1 MEFRVYSPSSVQDTA
16 NISHHHH
23 HPPTHPDH
31 YSPLVCYSYTLN
43 TILGVGCLTI
53 PYAVYHAGLVLG
65 LSTVVGMS
73 FLSYVTVLW
82 TCEALER
89 HRRRLHLLPP
99 TSDDDLEVVTLCR
112 VYLGSIGANL
122 YHVALYS
129 YGYAVL
135 VAFAQVFIAALS
147 TQFPALSSS
156 LVALFY
162 SLVVVPLSCMDLTE
176 QIVVQL
182 FLTSV
187 RFAAITLMTGSLL
200 FPPTTSASSD
210 TFSYDVALPL
220 VNFDGLGLLVST
232 VVFAQFCHMC
242 VPSLIAPLK
251 KEATVA
257 APSIFLA
264 AMTTTTCIYVVLA
277 VLCAISFGPQTLSS
291 VNLNWSSF
299 PSMPLVVR
307 TFLVLFP
314 AIDTLSSFPLI
325 AINVGN
331 SIEDA
336 TSLPKLA
343 SRLAAAVPPI
353 LLGYAV
359 NDLSTVVHVSG
370 VFGVYLVLIGPAL
383 LQWTSLA
390 SDPEPTRYA
399 CMLSHIGW
407 VYIVL
412 VTGAAAVVI
421 LAAQVIS

>member
-53 PYAVYHAGLVLG
+53 PYAGLVLG

-187 RFAAITLMTGSLL
+187 RFAAITLMTG
-200 FPPTTSASSD
+200 T
-210 TFSYDVALPL
+210 LPL

-325 AINVGN
+325 AINVVQ
-331 SIEDA
+331 DA

-407 VYIVL
+407 VYLVL

-421 LAAQVIS
+421 LAAQVVS

>member
-53 PYAVYHAGLVLG
+53 PYAGLVLG

-176 QIVVQL
+176 QIVSALPADHLRVL
-182 FLTSV
+182 GH
-187 RFAAITLMTGSLL
+187 ILL
-200 FPPTTSASSD
+200 C
-210 TFSYDVALPL
+210 VALPL

-325 AINVGN
+325 AINVVQ
-331 SIEDA
+331 DA

-407 VYIVL
+407 VYLVL

-421 LAAQVIS
+421 LAAQVVS